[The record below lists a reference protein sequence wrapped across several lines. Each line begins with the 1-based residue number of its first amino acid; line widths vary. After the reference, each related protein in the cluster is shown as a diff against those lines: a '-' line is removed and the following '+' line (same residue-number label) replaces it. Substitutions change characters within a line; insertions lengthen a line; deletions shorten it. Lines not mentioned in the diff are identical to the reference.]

1 MTIMLDNVNRLY
13 QRGKKFL
20 RSLQKESAQIKAEE
34 KKLNALRHEF
44 ENNKGRVIRAEL
56 APSSVAKATFIVI
69 GILVLTYFLYEI
81 KHILILLA
89 ISAFLAVAFDPFVDR
104 MQKLR
109 IPRSVGILLIY
120 LIFFGVTGL
129 MIANFIP
136 ILATEI
142 PKLATSILEW
152 VNLNFQIDTTDIQV
166 KISELQGYLADLQ
179 KNLNRENIAVGLD
192 VLGKISQNV
201 LTIIKSV
208 AGGIFSFVIVLTIT
222 FFIVINENGIKEF
235 LVMLFP
241 SKYHNYILEKGEAI
255 EAKFSAWVRG
265 QLILMVV
272 MGFLAF
278 LALKI
283 AGVNYAATLGL
294 LAGLTEFLPY
304 VGPILAFIP
313 AVILA
318 VSQGGFWLA
327 VIVTLIYLGLQQLE
341 GNVLVPIVMKK
352 AVGLSPVVIIIA
364 MLIGASFPETLNPII
379 GIIVSVPIATA
390 ASVFVWDYMARRRV

>member
-1 MTIMLDNVNRLY
+1 MLHKVNKFY
-13 QRGKKFL
+13 QKAQNFL
-20 RSLQKESAQIKAEE
+20 QSLQKESEELKAEE
-34 KKLNALRHEF
+34 QKLTALEQELKKNHVQHT
-44 ENNKGRVIRAEL
+44 KTEL
-56 APSSVAKATFIVI
+56 APGSVAKATLIVI
-69 GILVLTYFLYEI
+69 GILALTYFLYEI

-89 ISAFLAVAFDPFVDR
+89 IAAFLSVAFDPFVDR
-104 MQKLR
+104 MQRFK
-109 IPRSVGILLIY
+109 IPRSIGVLIIY
-120 LIFFGVTGL
+120 TIFFGVTGL

-142 PKLATSILEW
+142 PKLATSVLEW
-152 VNLNFQIDTTDIQV
+152 VNLNFNIDTTDIQI
-166 KISELQGYLADLQ
+166 KISELQTYLADLQ
-179 KNLNRENIAVGLD
+179 KNLNRENIAAGLD

-201 LTIIKSV
+201 FTIIKSV

-222 FFIVINENGIKEF
+222 FFIIVNENGIKEF

-241 SKYHNYILEKGEAI
+241 QKYHPYILEKGEAV
-255 EAKFSAWVRG
+255 EKKFSAWVRG

-278 LALKI
+278 IALKI

-304 VGPILAFIP
+304 VGPIIAFIP

-327 VIVTLIYLGLQQLE
+327 IIVTLIYIGLQQLE
-341 GNVLVPIVMKK
+341 GNILVPLVMKK
-352 AVGLSPVVIIIA
+352 AVGLSPVVIIVA
-364 MLIGASFPETLNPII
+364 MLIGASFPETINPIV

-390 ASVFVWDYMARRRV
+390 ISVFVWDYAAKHK